1 MTDQRRGQNH
11 DKGHHG
17 DPLRR
22 KKENCIRILLHNPG
36 GIGFVSNQRSKETLK
51 MEKLKKLILEQ
62 NVDITCLTE
71 VNKDWRTIAY
81 DNTIWGATIG
91 WREHRRVQVA
101 HNRTVAPGDSEF
113 QVGGSAML
121 MLGDVTFR
129 ISAQGADSRNLGRW
143 SFITLT
149 GKNSITT
156 TVFT

>member
-1 MTDQRRGQNH
+1 MFRFFQA
-11 DKGHHG
+11 
-17 DPLRR
+17 
-22 KKENCIRILLHNPG
+22 
-36 GIGFVSNQRSKETLK
+36 SKELRGDTALPPTPTPLPNGIK
-51 MEKLKKLILEQ
+51 IHRKLILEQ

-81 DNTIWGATIG
+81 DNTIWGATTG

-129 ISAQGADSRNLGRW
+129 ISAQGADSRNLGRC

-156 TVFT
+156 TIFT